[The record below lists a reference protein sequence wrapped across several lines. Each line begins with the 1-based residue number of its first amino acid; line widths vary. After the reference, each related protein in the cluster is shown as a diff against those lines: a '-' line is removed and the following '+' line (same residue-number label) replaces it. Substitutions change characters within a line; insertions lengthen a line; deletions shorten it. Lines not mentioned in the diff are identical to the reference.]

1 MRLAIVTTPDWT
13 DYDLLDSGAG
23 RKLER
28 FGPYV
33 LDRPEVQATWQPALP
48 ASSWATA
55 HAVFHEDN
63 HRWTLHRAMESSWL
77 ICYRNLR
84 FRLQVAESR
93 HVGVFPENAAHW
105 DWLASHIATT
115 NRPLH
120 GINLFGYTGLATLAA
135 VQAGARM
142 THVDASRKA
151 VAWAR
156 DNQALSGLTDRPI
169 RWIVEDAL
177 KYLRREE
184 RRGMRYDAIILDPP
198 AFGRGPAGEVW
209 SLQRLFPELARLCRA
224 VLSPAPLLIVATVY
238 SRNFPPEALH
248 HAIAAMV
255 AGHRGT
261 LGVGQLATVERSAGR
276 LLPCALFARWISEE
290 AS

>member
-1 MRLAIVTTPDWT
+1 MRLATVTALDWT
-13 DYDLLDSGAG
+13 DYDLLDSGDG

-55 HAVFHEDN
+55 HAVFHEDD
-63 HRWTLHRAMESSWL
+63 HRWKLRRAMESSWV
-77 ICYRNLR
+77 IGYRNLR

-93 HVGVFPENAAHW
+93 HIGVFPENAAHW
-105 DWLASHIATT
+105 DWLASHIATA
-115 NRPLH
+115 NRPLR

-135 VQAGARM
+135 VRAGARM

-184 RRGMRYDAIILDPP
+184 RRGVRYDAIILDPP

-209 SLQRLFPELARLCRA
+209 NLQRLFPDLVRVCQA
-224 VLSPAPLLIVATVY
+224 VLSPAPLLVVATVY
-238 SRNFPPEALH
+238 TREFTREALY
-248 HAIAAMV
+248 HAMAAMM

-261 LGVGQLATVERSAGR
+261 LEVGQLATVERSAGR
-276 LLPCALFARWISEE
+276 VLLNALFARWNSEE
-290 AS
+290 NT